1 MPERRTVMT
10 DKKTVK
16 IASVSVFAVLLV
28 ALLIPFGESG
38 RIVASVFLLPAA
50 VIIPMLIKK
59 RSILSINKTQVL
71 VILSVI
77 ALVYVMVYYLT
88 GFSFGFYYN
97 PDRLSVGGFFKNILP
112 ISAIIAAT
120 EIIRGVL
127 MAQKSRLARVMC
139 YLSCVAADMLIIS
152 NIPSVTTFN
161 RFMDLVAGALL
172 PAIMANLLY
181 NYLSKRYGM
190 YPNLVYRLITTLY
203 LYVFSVKSGIS
214 ESLLNFFRILIPIAI
229 FLFID
234 VLYEKRRRYALKNN
248 SRVWRVVSG
257 VVTTAVVII
266 MIGTIMLVSN
276 QFKYGSL
283 VIATESMTGEINKGD
298 VIIFESY
305 DDHDIQEGRVIVFEK
320 YNVMVVHRV
329 VDIEI
334 INGVARYYTK
344 GDANEDMDEG
354 YITESDIVGVVDYKL
369 PAVGFPTLWMRSLF
383 KR

>member
-1 MPERRTVMT
+1 MS
-10 DKKTVK
+10 DKRIVK
-16 IASVSVFAVLLV
+16 VSSVSVFAVLLI

-38 RIVASVFLLPAA
+38 RIVAAILLLPGA
-50 VIIPMLIKK
+50 VLIPMLIKK
-59 RSILSINKTQVL
+59 RSIYSINKNEVL
-71 VILSVI
+71 IIMTVI
-77 ALVYVMVYYLT
+77 ALVYVMAYYLS
-88 GFSFGFYYN
+88 GLRFGFYNNLYK
-97 PDRLSVGGFFKNILP
+97 LSVSGFFKYILP

-120 EIIRGVL
+120 EIIRGVM
-127 MAQKSRLARVMC
+127 MAQKSRLAHALC
-139 YLSCVAADMLIIS
+139 YLSCVAADMLIVS

-172 PAIMANLLY
+172 PAVLSNLLF

-203 LYVFSVKSGIS
+203 AYIFSVSSGIS
-214 ESLLNFFRILIPIAI
+214 ESLLNFIRILIPIAI

-234 VLYEKRRRYALKNN
+234 MLYEKKRRYALKNN
-248 SRVWRVVSG
+248 SRVWRVVSKILT
-257 VVTTAVVII
+257 VVVLII

-283 VIATESMTGEINKGD
+283 VIATGSMTGEINQGD

-305 DDHDIQEGRVIVFEK
+305 DDHEIVEGQVIVFEK
-320 YNVMVVHRV
+320 SNSMVVHRV

-344 GDANEDMDEG
+344 GDANEDMDMG
-354 YITESDIVGVVDYKL
+354 YIVDSNIVGVVNYKL
-369 PAVGFPTLWMRSLF
+369 PAVGFPTLWMRKMF